1 MRTRNRTY
9 ITHPRSTAKRHCKY
23 SKQVKQEDYLR
34 PASHPT
40 SSTHSSP
47 SQEIPDSSFLPSTT
61 TSLPHMQQNTITTT
75 FDFKPFTAST
85 QVFNPHPI
93 SFPCLSST
101 IPYSFQSSAPIM
113 TDSSLEM
120 RALQE
125 IDRANKKL
133 MININFTHLAKD
145 GSNFVEWKKN
155 TSRAMKSLLSIKEYW
170 DVPLPLTPYVH
181 R

>member
-1 MRTRNRTY
+1 
-9 ITHPRSTAKRHCKY
+9 
-23 SKQVKQEDYLR
+23 
-34 PASHPT
+34 
-40 SSTHSSP
+40 
-47 SQEIPDSSFLPSTT
+47 
-61 TSLPHMQQNTITTT
+61 
-75 FDFKPFTAST
+75 
-85 QVFNPHPI
+85 
-93 SFPCLSST
+93 
-101 IPYSFQSSAPIM
+101 M